1 MMYRGKVMV
10 TAVAVFA
17 IGAAFAAQPIST
29 RADRLQGE
37 VRRPTFWTPG
47 TNGVIAAYETNVF
60 PLAPPR

>member
-1 MMYRGKVMV
+1 MYRGKMMV

-17 IGAAFAAQPIST
+17 IGAAFAAPTST

-37 VRRPTFWTPG
+37 FRQPSTWTPG
-47 TNGVIAAYETNVF
+47 TNGVIAAYETNAF